1 MEVSARYV
9 GIISCVARYPTLLTR
24 HASPPGYFNVFN
36 SWQSLSLLQNSISA
50 FGLLVCSFILSRRVI
65 EGEMDVGNYVAF
77 VSYLNQLYS
86 PLNQISSLYRRVM
99 NNAVGELA
107 GRGCD
112 RSQCRPADR
121 YNLPP
126 HQTPSS

>member
-1 MEVSARYV
+1 M
-9 GIISCVARYPTLLTR
+9 
-24 HASPPGYFNVFN
+24 FN

-99 NNAVGELA
+99 NNAVGASCLGLLVVLRTLGAHVEPPGLLQT
-107 GRGCD
+107 
-112 RSQCRPADR
+112 RS
-121 YNLPP
+121 
-126 HQTPSS
+126 SSSSS

>member
-1 MEVSARYV
+1 
-9 GIISCVARYPTLLTR
+9 
-24 HASPPGYFNVFN
+24 
-36 SWQSLSLLQNSISA
+36 
-50 FGLLVCSFILSRRVI
+50 
-65 EGEMDVGNYVAF
+65 MDVGNYVAF

-107 GRGCD
+107 GRYP
-112 RSQCRPADR
+112 SEHADQLTDT
-121 YNLPP
+121 NP

>member
-1 MEVSARYV
+1 MWKYQRGTSTV
-9 GIISCVARYPTLLTR
+9 SCVLGTPPPDPA

-107 GRGCD
+107 GRGCY
-112 RSQCRPADR
+112 RCRCR
-121 YNLPP
+121 QLT
-126 HQTPSS
+126 QTPTRH

>member
-1 MEVSARYV
+1 MKRLRDAMWKYQRGTSIKARV
-9 GIISCVARYPTLLTR
+9 CRYPPPDPALP
-24 HASPPGYFNVFN
+24 SPLGYFNVFN

-107 GRGCD
+107 GCRGCY
-112 RSQCRPADR
+112 RSRMQTAD
-121 YNLPP
+121 
-126 HQTPSS
+126 

>member
-1 MEVSARYV
+1 MPA
-9 GIISCVARYPTLLTR
+9 T
-24 HASPPGYFNVFN
+24 GYFNVFN

-99 NNAVGELA
+99 NNAVGQSRFIAVNSL
-107 GRGCD
+107 RT
-112 RSQCRPADR
+112 RTR
-121 YNLPP
+121 
-126 HQTPSS
+126 